1 MDLGKLQGPLLV
13 FGGPYSNLAAT
24 QAVQK
29 VAEQMGLS
37 PQQVIC
43 TGDVVAYCAEPA
55 ETVAL
60 IRDWGIHV
68 VMGNCEE
75 SLAAGSP
82 DCGCGFSAESACSL
96 LSVEWY
102 RYASE
107 HVSEADKQWMGQLP
121 RAISFELGN
130 RQYQVV
136 HGSVERIN
144 EFVFASSC
152 AEHKQQQQALSGA
165 DVVIGGHCG
174 VPFGQSLDKGYW
186 LNSGVI
192 GMPAN
197 DGTDSGWYM
206 LLTPKGET
214 VEVSW
219 QRLPYA
225 HAQTISAMKQQNL
238 CAVYAECLHTGLW
251 PSLDVLPQAEKQQQ
265 GLPLDLPSLVIA

>member
-24 QAVQK
+24 QAMQK
-29 VAEQMGLS
+29 VAEHMGLL

-82 DCGCGFSAESACSL
+82 DCGCGFSQESACSL

-121 RAISFELGN
+121 RAISFELDN

-144 EFVFASSC
+144 EFIFASSC
-152 AEHKQQQQALSGA
+152 AEHKQQQVALSGA

-174 VPFGQSLDKGYW
+174 VPFGQRLDKGYW

-197 DGTDSGWYM
+197 DATDSGWYM
-206 LLTPKGET
+206 LLTPKDET
-214 VEVSW
+214 IEVSW

-225 HAQTISAMKQQNL
+225 HEQSISAMEQQNL

-251 PSLDVLPQAEKQQQ
+251 PSLDVLPQTEKQQQ
-265 GLPLDLPSLVIA
+265 GLPLDLPSLVIV